1 MLKETKH
8 LSCMDSHLKN
18 NSNLLVHVT
27 VRLKNMSAKLFYL
40 SPNKIS
46 NVGINPLKKKL
57 DTISCCFAI
66 FSTLRNANFIKPYQ
80 SPVHS

>member
-46 NVGINPLKKKL
+46 NVGIYPFNKKPY
-57 DTISCCFAI
+57 TISCFPI
-66 FSTLRNANFIKPYQ
+66 FFNTT
-80 SPVHS
+80 